1 MCLFRET
8 HLHGKHNEVNCT
20 SGAVTGY
27 LCIDMRKQNLLLF
40 FAFFLGVFSL
50 KSQVLEPVK
59 WQFSLNSVSDTEVEI
74 VAEAAIDEGWHLY
87 SVNLPEGG
95 PVPTSI
101 SLIESG
107 KYEAAGEIKQEPQ
120 PEKQYDQAFDMELSW
135 FSNSATLTLPVR
147 IKSSDV
153 KVVEGYVEFMVC
165 DDEQCLPPDRLD
177 FSLPLE
183 DDVVAGSDEVTNVKE
198 EEAAPPV
205 EVVSQ
210 GDEGK
215 VEPVEDGSETGDEE
229 KRGNWG
235 IFWMSF
241 LGGFAALLTPCV
253 FPMIPMTVS
262 FFTKQSKTKAT
273 GIRSA
278 FFYGISIIVIYV
290 VLGTVVTAI
299 FGADVLNRLS
309 TDPWFNLFFAALL
322 ITFAVSFFGAFE
334 IILPNAWISAADK
347 GADKG
352 GLLGIF
358 FMAFTLALVS
368 FSCTGPIVGT
378 LIVQAASVGGIAP
391 VIGMLG
397 FSLALALPFALFAAF
412 PGWLNSLPK
421 SGGWLNS
428 VKVFLG
434 FLELA
439 FAFKFLSITDMV
451 LGLHILERE
460 VFIAIWITIFGA
472 LGFYLMG
479 KIRLPHDSPMEYL
492 PVSRMMLGLLVFAF
506 TIYMIPGL
514 WGAPVNLISGFP
526 PPSNY
531 AESPHG
537 VGNRASGAGRGST
550 ASLSEDMHLG
560 PQGIPAFDDYDKA
573 LAYAQQVNK
582 PLLLDFT
589 GKGCTNCRKMEDAV
603 WSDPT
608 VREMLAND
616 FVLTS
621 LYVDFR
627 QQLPEDEK
635 YVSPVT
641 GKKIRTVGN
650 KWSDF
655 QISRFQ
661 RNSQPHYV
669 ILGHDE
675 EKLVEDRGYNTDIEA
690 YIDWLKRGLRAFEE
704 RGK

>member
-1 MCLFRET
+1 
-8 HLHGKHNEVNCT
+8 
-20 SGAVTGY
+20 
-27 LCIDMRKQNLLLF
+27 MRKQNLLLL
-40 FAFFLGVFSL
+40 FAFILGIFSL

-59 WQFSLNSVSDTEVEI
+59 WQFFLNSVSDTEVEI

-87 SVNLPEGG
+87 SANLPEGG

-101 SLIESG
+101 NLIESEE
-107 KYEAAGEIKQEPQ
+107 YEAAGEIKQEPQ

-135 FSNSATLTLPVR
+135 FSKSATLTLPVR
-147 IKSSDV
+147 IKSPDV
-153 KVVEGYVEFMVC
+153 VVVEGYVEFMVC
-165 DDEQCLPPDRLD
+165 DDEQCLPPDRVD
-177 FSLPLE
+177 FSLSLG
-183 DDVVAGSDEVTNVKE
+183 DDVVAGKDEATKAKE
-198 EEAAPPV
+198 KETAEPV
-205 EVVSQ
+205 EVVPQ
-210 GDEGK
+210 QDEK
-215 VEPVEDGSETGDEE
+215 KEKSVANGSETSDDE

-273 GIRSA
+273 GIRNA

-299 FGADVLNRLS
+299 FGADVLNKLS
-309 TDPWFNLFFAALL
+309 TNPWFNLVFAALL

-334 IILPNAWISAADK
+334 IVLPNSWISAADK

-378 LIVQAASVGGIAP
+378 LIVQAASVGGMAP

-451 LGLHILERE
+451 WGLHVLERE

-537 VGNRASGAGRGST
+537 VGNRASGAGEAGT

-573 LAYAQQVNK
+573 LAYAKQVNK

-627 QQLPEDEK
+627 QELPEDEK

-690 YIDWLKRGLRAFEE
+690 YIDWLKSGLKAFEE
-704 RGK
+704 GGEL

>member
-1 MCLFRET
+1 MKKQRILF
-8 HLHGKHNEVNCT
+8 V
-20 SGAVTGY
+20 
-27 LCIDMRKQNLLLF
+27 LF
-40 FAFFLGVFSL
+40 FLLSLFST
-50 KSQVLEPVK
+50 KAQILEPIK
-59 WQFSLNSVSDTEVEI
+59 WRFSVQKISNDQVEI
-74 VAEAAIDEGWHLY
+74 IAEATIDEGWHLY
-87 SVNLPEGG
+87 SINLPEGG
-95 PVPTSI
+95 PIPTS
-101 SLIESG
+101 LNLEATEN
-107 KYEAAGEIKQEPQ
+107 YEVAGEVKEVPK
-120 PEKQYDQAFDMELSW
+120 PSTQYDNTFNMELAW
-135 FSNSATLTLPVR
+135 FSKSAKLILPVR
-147 IKSSDV
+147 LKSPDV
-153 KVVEGYVEFMVC
+153 NVIEGYVEFMAC
-165 DDEQCLPPDRLD
+165 DDEQCLPPDRVD
-177 FSLPLE
+177 FSLPIGDSEALAYDVAATAE
-183 DDVVAGSDEVTNVKE
+183 DDNLSASTQESQAKETLTETSPETDQIASDD
-198 EEAAPPV
+198 V
-205 EVVSQ
+205 ETRS
-210 GDEGK
+210 
-215 VEPVEDGSETGDEE
+215 
-229 KRGNWG
+229 NWA
-235 IFWMSF
+235 IFWISF

-273 GIRSA
+273 GIRNA
-278 FFYGISIIVIYV
+278 LLYGISIIVIYV
-290 VLGTVVTAI
+290 ILGTVVTAL
-299 FGADVLNRLS
+299 FGADVLNKLS

-322 ITFAVSFFGAFE
+322 IVFAISFFGAFE
-334 IILPNAWISAADK
+334 IVLPSSWVSAADK

-352 GLLGIF
+352 GLIGIF

-378 LIVQAASVGGIAP
+378 LIVQAASVGGMAP

-397 FSLALALPFALFAAF
+397 FSLALALPFTLFAAF

-421 SGGWLNS
+421 SGSWLNS

-434 FLELA
+434 FIELA

-460 VFIAIWITIFGA
+460 VFIAIWITIFGT

-492 PVSRMMLGLLVFAF
+492 PVSRMMLALVVFAF

-537 VGNRASGAGRGST
+537 VGYRAPGNGGGT
-550 ASLSEDMHLG
+550 TLSLTEDMHLG
-560 PQGIPAFDDYDKA
+560 PQGIPAFNDYEKA
-573 LAYAQQVNK
+573 LAYARKVNK

-589 GKGCTNCRKMEDAV
+589 GKGCTNCRKIEDAV
-603 WSDPT
+603 WSDPA
-608 VREMLAND
+608 VKDMLTND

-627 QQLPEDEK
+627 EELPEDEK
-635 YVSPVT
+635 YVSSVT

-655 QISRFQ
+655 QITRFQ

-669 ILGHDE
+669 ILGLDE
-675 EKLVEDRGYNTDIEA
+675 KKLVPDRGYNTDVDA
-690 YIDWLKRGLRAFEE
+690 YIDWLKRGLKAFNEQQ
-704 RGK
+704 

>member
-1 MCLFRET
+1 M
-8 HLHGKHNEVNCT
+8 K
-20 SGAVTGY
+20 
-27 LCIDMRKQNLLLF
+27 KQNLLLILLLF
-40 FAFFLGVFSL
+40 WSAFSAY
-50 KSQVLEPVK
+50 SQVLEPVK
-59 WQFSLNSVSDTEVEI
+59 WSFSVRSISDTDVEVI
-74 VAEAAIDEGWHLY
+74 AEATIDEGWHLY
-87 SVNLPEGG
+87 SVNLPEDG
-95 PVPTSI
+95 PVPTSVNLVSSDDFEPI
-101 SLIESG
+101 
-107 KYEAAGEIKQEPQ
+107 GEIREEPA
-120 PEKQYDQAFDMELSW
+120 PVTKFDNTFKMELSW
-135 FSNSATLTLPVR
+135 FSNTAKLTLPVR
-147 IKSSDV
+147 LKSSDV
-153 KVVEGYVEFMVC
+153 HVIEGYVEFMAC
-165 DDEQCLPPDRLD
+165 DDEQCLPPDRID
-177 FSLPLE
+177 FSLTI
-183 DDVVAGSDEVTNVKE
+183 DKAGVDIGGGGQVTPTAATSGKDQQIIVQKE
-198 EEAAPPV
+198 TV
-205 EVVSQ
+205 EVSEK
-210 GDEGK
+210 GD
-215 VEPVEDGSETGDEE
+215 VDSEEVGE
-229 KRGNWG
+229 RGNWA
-235 IFWMSF
+235 IFWISF
-241 LGGFAALLTPCV
+241 LGGLAALLTPCV

-273 GIRSA
+273 GIRNA
-278 FFYGISIIVIYV
+278 LLYGISIIVIYV
-290 VLGTVVTAI
+290 ILGTVVTAL
-299 FGADVLNRLS
+299 FGADVLNKLS

-322 ITFAVSFFGAFE
+322 IIFAVSFFGAFE
-334 IILPNAWISAADK
+334 IVLPSSWVSAADK

-378 LIVQAASVGGIAP
+378 LIVQAASVGGMAP

-397 FSLALALPFALFAAF
+397 FSLALALPFTLFAAF

-421 SGGWLNS
+421 SGSWLNS

-479 KIRLPHDSPMEYL
+479 KIRLPHDSPMEHL
-492 PVSRMMLGLLVFAF
+492 PVSRMMLGLVVFAF

-526 PPSNY
+526 PPTNY
-531 AESPHG
+531 AESPYG
-537 VGNRASGAGRGST
+537 VGNRTPGSGGAP
-550 ASLSEDMHLG
+550 AVSLSEDMHLG
-560 PQGIPAFDDYDKA
+560 PQGIPAFIDYDKA
-573 LAYAQQVNK
+573 LAYAKQVNK

-608 VREMLAND
+608 VKNMLTND

-627 QQLPEDEK
+627 EELPEEEK

-661 RNSQPHYV
+661 KNSQPHYV
-669 ILGHDE
+669 ILGLDE
-675 EKLVEDRGYNTDIEA
+675 EKLVPDRGYNTDIEA
-690 YIDWLKRGLRAFEE
+690 YLNWLKRGLSAFEE
-704 RGK
+704 QQE

>member
-1 MCLFRET
+1 QFDE
-8 HLHGKHNEVNCT
+8 
-20 SGAVTGY
+20 
-27 LCIDMRKQNLLLF
+27 
-40 FAFFLGVFSL
+40 AFG
-50 KSQVLEPVK
+50 
-59 WQFSLNSVSDTEVEI
+59 
-74 VAEAAIDEGWHLY
+74 
-87 SVNLPEGG
+87 
-95 PVPTSI
+95 
-101 SLIESG
+101 
-107 KYEAAGEIKQEPQ
+107 
-120 PEKQYDQAFDMELSW
+120 MELSW
-135 FSNSATLTLPVR
+135 FSNSARLILPVE
-147 IKSSDV
+147 IKNDNVSV
-153 KVVEGYVEFMVC
+153 IEGYVEFMAC
-165 DDEQCLPPDRLD
+165 DDEQCLPPDRVD
-177 FSLPLE
+177 FSLPLGDQAAASQETAAAEE
-183 DDVVAGSDEVTNVKE
+183 DETTNVEGKTVENDVDVVQADRSESQSKE
-198 EEAAPPV
+198 EAK
-205 EVVSQ
+205 S
-210 GDEGK
+210 
-215 VEPVEDGSETGDEE
+215 
-229 KRGNWG
+229 NWT
-235 IFWMSF
+235 IFWLSF

-262 FFTKQSKTKAT
+262 FFTKQSKTKAV
-273 GIRSA
+273 GFRNAI
-278 FFYGISIIVIYV
+278 FYGVSIIVIYV
-290 VLGTVVTAI
+290 ILGTVVTAL
-299 FGADVLNRLS
+299 FGADALNALS
-309 TDPWFNLFFAALL
+309 TNPWFNLFFAALL
-322 ITFAVSFFGAFE
+322 IVFAISFFGAFE
-334 IILPNAWISAADK
+334 IVLPNSWVSAADK

-352 GLLGIF
+352 GLIGIF

-378 LIVQAASVGGIAP
+378 LIVQAASVGGMAP

-412 PGWLNSLPK
+412 PGWMNSLPK

-428 VKVFLG
+428 VKVVLG

-451 LGLHILERE
+451 WGLHVLERE
-460 VFIAIWITIFGA
+460 VFIAIWIAIFGA

-479 KIRLPHDSPMEYL
+479 KIKLPHDSPMDHL
-492 PVSRMMLGLLVFAF
+492 PVSRMMLGLVVFAF

-526 PPSNY
+526 PPNNY
-531 AESPHG
+531 AESPYG
-537 VGNRASGAGRGST
+537 VGNKAPGSGGS
-550 ASLSEDMHLG
+550 AAPLSEEMHLG

-573 LAYAQQVNK
+573 MAYAKKENK

-608 VREMLAND
+608 VKDMIAND
-616 FVLTS
+616 YVLTS

-627 QQLPEDEK
+627 QELPEEEQ

-675 EKLVEDRGYNTDIEA
+675 KKLVEERGYNTDVDA
-690 YIDWLKRGLRAFEE
+690 YIEWLRDGLEE
-704 RGK
+704 FKKSQQ

>member
-1 MCLFRET
+1 MQLIKVQIRGDCWEYF
-8 HLHGKHNEVNCT
+8 
-20 SGAVTGY
+20 
-27 LCIDMRKQNLLLF
+27 LL
-40 FAFFLGVFSL
+40 
-50 KSQVLEPVK
+50 
-59 WQFSLNSVSDTEVEI
+59 
-74 VAEAAIDEGWHLY
+74 
-87 SVNLPEGG
+87 
-95 PVPTSI
+95 
-101 SLIESG
+101 
-107 KYEAAGEIKQEPQ
+107 
-120 PEKQYDQAFDMELSW
+120 
-135 FSNSATLTLPVR
+135 
-147 IKSSDV
+147 
-153 KVVEGYVEFMVC
+153 
-165 DDEQCLPPDRLD
+165 
-177 FSLPLE
+177 
-183 DDVVAGSDEVTNVKE
+183 
-198 EEAAPPV
+198 
-205 EVVSQ
+205 
-210 GDEGK
+210 
-215 VEPVEDGSETGDEE
+215 
-229 KRGNWG
+229 
-235 IFWMSF
+235 
-241 LGGFAALLTPCV
+241 
-253 FPMIPMTVS
+253 
-262 FFTKQSKTKAT
+262 
-273 GIRSA
+273 
-278 FFYGISIIVIYV
+278 
-290 VLGTVVTAI
+290 
-299 FGADVLNRLS
+299 
-309 TDPWFNLFFAALL
+309 
-322 ITFAVSFFGAFE
+322 
-334 IILPNAWISAADK
+334 
-347 GADKG
+347 
-352 GLLGIF
+352 
-358 FMAFTLALVS
+358 AFTLALVS

-378 LIVQAASVGGIAP
+378 LIVQAASVGGMAP

-451 LGLHILERE
+451 WGLHVLERE

-537 VGNRASGAGRGST
+537 VGNRASGAGGAGT

-573 LAYAQQVNK
+573 LAYAKQVNK

-627 QQLPEDEK
+627 QELPEDEK

-690 YIDWLKRGLRAFEE
+690 YIDWLKRGLKAFEE
-704 RGK
+704 RGE

>member
-1 MCLFRET
+1 
-8 HLHGKHNEVNCT
+8 
-20 SGAVTGY
+20 
-27 LCIDMRKQNLLLF
+27 MRKVSLVFLF
-40 FAFFLGVFSL
+40 TVFFSTIALNA
-50 KSQVLEPVK
+50 QILEPVK
-59 WQFSLNSVSDTEVEI
+59 WAFSINQISETEFEI
-74 VAEAAIDEGWHLY
+74 VADATIDENWHLY
-87 SVNLPEGG
+87 SSNIPEGG
-95 PVPTSI
+95 PIPTSLVLLNPDDQLEI
-101 SLIESG
+101 GSLKERP
-107 KYEAAGEIKQEPQ
+107 EPDIQ
-120 PEKQYDQAFDMELSW
+120 FDSTFDMELGW
-135 FSNSATLTLPVR
+135 FAESARLVLPFV
-147 IKSSDV
+147 V
-153 KVVEGYVEFMVC
+153 KNAGVSVVEGYVEFMAC
-165 DDEQCLPPDRLD
+165 DDEQCLPPDRID
-177 FSLPLE
+177 FSLSLNGETVPQKTLE
-183 DDVVAGSDEVTNVKE
+183 TTEESIAVDEATNTVQTVSVENSTEDTKASSDSE
-198 EEAAPPV
+198 
-205 EVVSQ
+205 SQ
-210 GDEGK
+210 
-215 VEPVEDGSETGDEE
+215 SHWT
-229 KRGNWG
+229 
-235 IFWMSF
+235 IFWLSF

-262 FFTKQSKTKAT
+262 FFTKQSKTKAM
-273 GIRSA
+273 GFRNAI
-278 FFYGISIIVIYV
+278 FYGISIIVIYV
-290 VLGTVVTAI
+290 ILGTVVTAL
-299 FGADVLNRLS
+299 FGADALNALS
-309 TDPWFNLFFAALL
+309 TNPWFNLFFAALL
-322 ITFAVSFFGAFE
+322 IVFAISFFGAFE
-334 IILPNAWISAADK
+334 IVLPNSWVSAADK

-352 GLLGIF
+352 GLIGIF

-378 LIVQAASVGGIAP
+378 LIVQAASVGGMAP

-428 VKVFLG
+428 VKVVLG

-451 LGLHILERE
+451 WGLHVLERE
-460 VFIAIWITIFGA
+460 VFIAIWIAIFGA

-479 KIRLPHDSPMEYL
+479 KIRLPHDSPMDHL
-492 PVSRMMLGLLVFAF
+492 PVSRMMLGLVVFAF

-514 WGAPVNLISGFP
+514 WGAPVKLISGFP
-526 PPSNY
+526 PPNNY
-531 AESPHG
+531 AESPYG
-537 VGNRASGAGRGST
+537 VGNRAPGSGGGT
-550 ASLSEDMHLG
+550 APLGEDMHLG
-560 PQGIPAFDDYDKA
+560 PQGIPAFDDYQKA
-573 LAYAQQVNK
+573 LEYAKMVDK

-603 WSDPT
+603 WSKPAVKD
-608 VREMLAND
+608 MISND

-627 QQLPEDEK
+627 EELPEEEQ

-675 EKLVEDRGYNTDIEA
+675 EPLMDERGYNTDVQA
-690 YIDWLKRGLRAFEE
+690 YIDWLKAGLKEFE
-704 RGK
+704 KQ

>member
-1 MCLFRET
+1 
-8 HLHGKHNEVNCT
+8 
-20 SGAVTGY
+20 
-27 LCIDMRKQNLLLF
+27 MRKQNLLLLLV
-40 FAFFLGVFSL
+40 FFLGVFSL

-59 WQFSLNSVSDTEVEI
+59 WQFSLQSVSDTEVEI
-74 VAEAAIDEGWHLY
+74 VAVAAIDEGWHLY

-95 PVPTSI
+95 PVPTSVN
-101 SLIESG
+101 LIESG
-107 KYEAAGEIKQEPQ
+107 KYEVAGAIRQEPQ
-120 PEKQYDQAFDMELSW
+120 PEKQYDQTFDMELSW
-135 FSNSATLTLPVR
+135 FSNSASLTLPVR
-147 IKSSDV
+147 IKSPDV
-153 KVVEGYVEFMVC
+153 DVIEGYVEFMVC
-165 DDEQCLPPDRLD
+165 DDEQCLPPDRID
-177 FSLPLE
+177 FSLPLGE
-183 DDVVAGSDEVTNVKE
+183 NDVLASSEEATKVKE
-198 EEAAPPV
+198 EEAAPT
-205 EVVSQ
+205 
-210 GDEGK
+210 GK
-215 VEPVEDGSETGDEE
+215 AALQDDKGKETAIADGSETSDKE

-235 IFWMSF
+235 IFWVAF

-273 GIRSA
+273 GIRNA
-278 FFYGISIIVIYV
+278 IFYGISIIVIYV

-299 FGADVLNRLS
+299 FGADVLNKLS

-334 IILPNAWISAADK
+334 IILPNSWISAADK

-352 GLLGIF
+352 GLAGIF

-378 LIVQAASVGGIAP
+378 LIVQAASVGGMSP

-451 LGLHILERE
+451 WGLHILERE

-537 VGNRASGAGRGST
+537 VGNRAPGAGGGNT
-550 ASLSEDMHLG
+550 AALTEDMHLG
-560 PQGIPAFDDYDKA
+560 PQGIPAFDDYEKA
-573 LAYAQQVNK
+573 LAYAKQVNK

-608 VREMLAND
+608 VRDMLVND

-627 QQLPEDEK
+627 QELPEEEK

-675 EKLVEDRGYNTDIEA
+675 EKLVEDRGYNTDVED
-690 YIDWLKRGLRAFEE
+690 YIGWLQRGLKAFEE
-704 RGK
+704 SGK

>member
-1 MCLFRET
+1 M
-8 HLHGKHNEVNCT
+8 
-20 SGAVTGY
+20 
-27 LCIDMRKQNLLLF
+27 KQISLLF
-40 FAFFLGVFSL
+40 FLAFLLNVVNVGG
-50 KSQVLEPVK
+50 QILEPVK
-59 WQFSLNSVSDTEVEI
+59 WEFSLNKISETQIEV
-74 VAEAAIDEGWHLY
+74 VADATIDPNWHLY
-87 SVNLPEGG
+87 SANLPEGG
-95 PVPTSI
+95 PIPTSLNLVD
-101 SLIESG
+101 SES
-107 KYEAAGEIKQEPQ
+107 YIRAGEIRQQ
-120 PEKQYDQAFDMELSW
+120 PEPDLQFDEAFGMELSW
-135 FSNSATLTLPVR
+135 FSNSARLILPVE
-147 IKSSDV
+147 IQNGNVSV
-153 KVVEGYVEFMVC
+153 IEGYVEFMAC
-165 DDEQCLPPDRLD
+165 DDEQCLPPDRVD
-177 FSLPLE
+177 FSLPLGDQTAASQE
-183 DDVVAGSDEVTNVKE
+183 KSVKADEKTVNDDEKAVGNEVDVVQAGTPESQSKE
-198 EEAAPPV
+198 EAK
-205 EVVSQ
+205 S
-210 GDEGK
+210 
-215 VEPVEDGSETGDEE
+215 
-229 KRGNWG
+229 NWT
-235 IFWMSF
+235 IFWLSF

-262 FFTKQSKTKAT
+262 FFTKQSKTKAV
-273 GIRSA
+273 GFRNAI
-278 FFYGISIIVIYV
+278 FYGVSIIVIYV
-290 VLGTVVTAI
+290 ILGTVVTAL
-299 FGADVLNRLS
+299 FGADALNALS
-309 TDPWFNLFFAALL
+309 TNPWFNLFFAALL
-322 ITFAVSFFGAFE
+322 IVFAISFFGAFE
-334 IILPNAWISAADK
+334 IVLPNSWVSAADK

-352 GLLGIF
+352 GLIGIF

-378 LIVQAASVGGIAP
+378 LIVQAASVGGMAP

-412 PGWLNSLPK
+412 PGWMNSLPK

-428 VKVFLG
+428 VKVVLG

-451 LGLHILERE
+451 WGLHVLERE
-460 VFIAIWITIFGA
+460 VFIAIWIAIFGA

-479 KIRLPHDSPMEYL
+479 KIKLPHDSPMDHL
-492 PVSRMMLGLLVFAF
+492 PVSRMMLGLVVFAF

-526 PPSNY
+526 PPNNY
-531 AESPHG
+531 AESPYG
-537 VGNRASGAGRGST
+537 VGNKAPGSGGAAT
-550 ASLSEDMHLG
+550 PLSEEMHLG

-573 LAYAQQVNK
+573 LAYAKKENK

-603 WSDPT
+603 WSDPS
-608 VREMLAND
+608 VKDMIAND
-616 FVLTS
+616 YVLTS

-627 QQLPEDEK
+627 QELPEEEQ

-675 EKLVEDRGYNTDIEA
+675 KKLVEERGYNTDVDA
-690 YIDWLKRGLRAFEE
+690 YIEWLRDGLEE
-704 RGK
+704 FKKSQQ

>member
-1 MCLFRET
+1 MRKVSFLLFIVF
-8 HLHGKHNEVNCT
+8 LF
-20 SGAVTGY
+20 GAVSANGQ
-27 LCIDMRKQNLLLF
+27 I
-40 FAFFLGVFSL
+40 
-50 KSQVLEPVK
+50 LEPVK
-59 WQFSLNSVSDTEVEI
+59 WEFSLNKISENQVEVI
-74 VAEAAIDEGWHLY
+74 ADATIDPNWHLY
-87 SVNLPEGG
+87 SADLPEGG
-95 PVPTSI
+95 PIPTSLN
-101 SLIESG
+101 LIDSDS
-107 KYEAAGEIKQEPQ
+107 YVRAGELKQHPEPDLQ
-120 PEKQYDQAFDMELSW
+120 FDEAFGMELSW
-135 FSNSATLTLPVR
+135 FSNSARLILPVE
-147 IKSSDV
+147 IKADNASV
-153 KVVEGYVEFMVC
+153 IEGYVEFMAC
-165 DDEQCLPPDRLD
+165 DDEQCLPPDRVD
-177 FSLPLE
+177 FSLPLRE
-183 DDVVAGSDEVTNVKE
+183 QAGISQTEQTGQTDQTATGKSDSGKE
-198 EEAAPPV
+198 KEA
-205 EVVSQ
+205 VSKSGPQ
-210 GDEGK
+210 DEPDKG
-215 VEPVEDGSETGDEE
+215 EARS
-229 KRGNWG
+229 NWT
-235 IFWMSF
+235 IFWLSF

-262 FFTKQSKTKAT
+262 FFTKQSKTKAVGFRNAIT
-273 GIRSA
+273 
-278 FFYGISIIVIYV
+278 YGISIIVIYV
-290 VLGTVVTAI
+290 ILGTVVTAL
-299 FGADVLNRLS
+299 FGADALNALS
-309 TDPWFNLFFAALL
+309 TNPWFNLFFATLL
-322 ITFAVSFFGAFE
+322 IVFAISFFGAFE
-334 IILPNAWISAADK
+334 IVLPNSWISAADK

-352 GLLGIF
+352 GFIGIF

-378 LIVQAASVGGIAP
+378 LIVQAASVGGMAP

-428 VKVFLG
+428 VKVVLG

-451 LGLHILERE
+451 LGLHVLERE
-460 VFIAIWITIFGA
+460 VFIAIWIAIFGA

-479 KIRLPHDSPMEYL
+479 KIKLPHDSPMDHL
-492 PVSRMMLGLLVFAF
+492 PVSRLMLGLFVFAF

-526 PPSNY
+526 PPNNY
-531 AESPHG
+531 AESPYG
-537 VGNRASGAGRGST
+537 VGNKASGGGGST
-550 ASLSEDMHLG
+550 APLSEEMHLG

-573 LAYAQQVNK
+573 LAYAKKENK

-608 VREMLAND
+608 VKDMIAND
-616 FVLTS
+616 YVLTS

-627 QQLPEDEK
+627 QELPDEEK
-635 YVSPVT
+635 YTSPVT

-675 EKLVEDRGYNTDIEA
+675 KKLVEERGYNTDVDA
-690 YIDWLKRGLRAFEE
+690 YIEWLRKGLEAFENSQ
-704 RGK
+704 K